1 MSAGEKMKLKK
12 IVKEKEKQT
21 VLKAKIIRRD
31 GTVED
36 LGVIARGD
44 AIKNS
49 IKIIKNG

>member
-21 VLKAKIIRRD
+21 VLKAKIIRKD

-36 LGVIARGD
+36 LGVIARGN

-49 IKIIKNG
+49 VNIIKNG